1 VGAAALWAVVA
12 KGLGQAS
19 VASLTVAA
27 SLPLAMIVRRRP
39 AGEVVA
45 VSLLAAFVAA
55 RHAPN
60 LRRLVRG
67 EEPGIR

>member
-1 VGAAALWAVVA
+1 
-12 KGLGQAS
+12 
-19 VASLTVAA
+19 
-27 SLPLAMIVRRRP
+27 MIVRRRP
-39 AGEVVA
+39 AGEVAA